1 MLFKNQLSIKH
12 LIYGQMTSQRQME
25 VRNRRE
31 IMSRIIETIKLI
43 GKRGLSYR
51 GTGNSEAAYNL
62 FNESIDHGNFLE
74 LLIFLSKFDP
84 LLKNHLKE
92 SCEKSEKH
100 KKSPIEN
107 AGVGIISKGRGNLE
121 TFLSKTI
128 VNNIIQIISKL
139 IKNKISQ
146 EISETEFF
154 SLQIDTTQDIN
165 VHDVHLSL
173 FVMS

>member
-1 MLFKNQLSIKH
+1 
-12 LIYGQMTSQRQME
+12 
-25 VRNRRE
+25 
-31 IMSRIIETIKLI
+31 
-43 GKRGLSYR
+43 
-51 GTGNSEAAYNL
+51 L
-62 FNESIDHGNFLE
+62 FNEAIDHGNFLE

-84 LLKNHLKE
+84 LLKNHLEE
-92 SCEKSEKH
+92 SCEKSEEFR
-100 KKSPIEN
+100 KSRVEN

-146 EISETEFF
+146 EISETAFF
-154 SLQIDTTQDIN
+154 SLQIGITKDIN
-165 VHDVHLSL
+165 VYMTNVLSL